1 MKKLAWRFGAWSL
14 LMIGILAL
22 PAPAQEKPEKA
33 RVAVATSSMAFLV
46 PFIAKDRGFY
56 LKQGAEVELIQM
68 RPNIAV
74 AALLSGDIDY
84 IELIGSAIRSAA
96 RGLPIRAIST
106 SIKSPFFSVIA
117 QNKFKSVKDLKGAT
131 IGIAS
136 IGGTSHISTRLT
148 LKEFGLDPEKD
159 VKLIAIG
166 DEKLIYDA
174 FKIGRTEA
182 VVLAPP
188 YSIQLKREGFPVLA
202 NTAQY
207 VTIPFSGLG
216 TTLDRIK
223 SNRAQI
229 KKLLKAEIEA
239 LRYLRDNPAG
249 TVEVI
254 RKRFSMD
261 KTARESYDVVVDA
274 FSRDGRVPLDGVDI
288 LLQIE
293 KDQKLIPT
301 TVTPKM
307 VVDASLVEEALKE
320 LGGPGGVTQ
329 HCGIGSRV
337 ESVTPNEQ
345 IKKCNRWESPP
356 EPGTVKANAGPNHQ
370 CRNDTKPKKML

>member
-136 IGGTSHISTRLT
+136 IGGTNHISTRLT

-188 YSIQLKREGFPVLA
+188 YSIQLKREGFPILA

-261 KTARESYDVVVDA
+261 DKTARESYDVVVDA
-274 FSRDGRVPLDGVDI
+274 FSRDGRIPLDGVDI

-293 KDQKLIPT
+293 KDQKLIPPS
-301 TVTPKM
+301 VTPQM
-307 VVDASLVEEALKE
+307 VVDASLVEETLKE
-320 LGGPGGVTQ
+320 MGG
-329 HCGIGSRV
+329 
-337 ESVTPNEQ
+337 
-345 IKKCNRWESPP
+345 K
-356 EPGTVKANAGPNHQ
+356 
-370 CRNDTKPKKML
+370 

>member
-1 MKKLAWRFGAWSL
+1 MKKFAWRFGAWSL

-106 SIKSPFFSVIA
+106 SIKAPFFSVIA

-136 IGGTSHISTRLT
+136 IGGTNHISTRLT

-188 YSIQLKREGFPVLA
+188 YSIQLKREGFPILA

-261 KTARESYDVVVDA
+261 DKTARESYDVVVDA
-274 FSRDGRVPLDGVDI
+274 FSRDGRIPLDGVDI

-293 KDQKLIPT
+293 KDQKLIPA
-301 TVTPKM
+301 TVTPQM
-307 VVDASLVEEALKE
+307 VVDTSLIDEALKE
-320 LGGPGGVTQ
+320 MGV
-329 HCGIGSRV
+329 
-337 ESVTPNEQ
+337 
-345 IKKCNRWESPP
+345 K
-356 EPGTVKANAGPNHQ
+356 
-370 CRNDTKPKKML
+370 

>member
-136 IGGTSHISTRLT
+136 IGGTNHISTRLT

-174 FKIGRTEA
+174 FKIGRTDA

-188 YSIQLKREGFPVLA
+188 YSIQLKREGFPILA

-261 KTARESYDVVVDA
+261 DKTARESYDVVVDA

-301 TVTPKM
+301 TVTPQM

-320 LGGPGGVTQ
+320 MGG
-329 HCGIGSRV
+329 
-337 ESVTPNEQ
+337 
-345 IKKCNRWESPP
+345 K
-356 EPGTVKANAGPNHQ
+356 
-370 CRNDTKPKKML
+370 

>member
-1 MKKLAWRFGAWSL
+1 MKKFAWRFGAWSL

-136 IGGTSHISTRLT
+136 IGGTNHISTRLT

-188 YSIQLKREGFPVLA
+188 YSIQLKREGFPILA

-261 KTARESYDVVVDA
+261 DKTARESYDVVVDA
-274 FSRDGRVPLDGVDI
+274 FSRDGRIPLDGVDI

-301 TVTPKM
+301 TVTPQM
-307 VVDASLVEEALKE
+307 VVDASLVEETLKE
-320 LGGPGGVTQ
+320 MGG
-329 HCGIGSRV
+329 
-337 ESVTPNEQ
+337 
-345 IKKCNRWESPP
+345 K
-356 EPGTVKANAGPNHQ
+356 
-370 CRNDTKPKKML
+370 

>member
-1 MKKLAWRFGAWSL
+1 MKKLVWHLGVVSL
-14 LMIGILAL
+14 LIIAILAL
-22 PAPAQEKPEKA
+22 PAASRAQEKPEKV
-33 RVAVATSSMAFLV
+33 RVVVATSSMAFLV

-56 LKQGAEVELIQM
+56 LKNGAEVEIIQM

-74 AALLSGDIDY
+74 AALLSGEIDY

-96 RGLPIRAIST
+96 RGLPVRAIST
-106 SIKSPFFSVIA
+106 SIKSPFFSIIA
-117 QNKFKSVKDLKGAT
+117 QNKFKSLKDLKGAT
-131 IGIAS
+131 IGITS
-136 IGGTSHISTRLT
+136 IGGTNHISTRLT
-148 LKEFGLDPEKD
+148 LKQFGIDPEKD

-166 DEKLIYDA
+166 DEKLMYDA

-188 YSIQLKREGFPVLA
+188 YSIQLKREGFPILA

-223 SNRAQI
+223 NNRAQI
-229 KKLLKAEIEA
+229 KKLLKGEIEG

-254 RKRFSMD
+254 RKRFSMDD

-274 FSRDGRVPLDGVDI
+274 FSRDGRVPLDGVDL

-293 KDQKLIPT
+293 KDQKLIPA
-301 TVTPKM
+301 TVTPQM
-307 VVDASLVEEALKE
+307 VVDTTLIDEALKE
-320 LGGPGGVTQ
+320 M
-329 HCGIGSRV
+329 GSR
-337 ESVTPNEQ
+337 
-345 IKKCNRWESPP
+345 
-356 EPGTVKANAGPNHQ
+356 
-370 CRNDTKPKKML
+370 

>member
-1 MKKLAWRFGAWSL
+1 MKKLAGPFGAWSL

-136 IGGTSHISTRLT
+136 IGGTNHISTRLT

-174 FKIGRTEA
+174 FKIGRTDA

-188 YSIQLKREGFPVLA
+188 YSIQLKREGFPILA

-261 KTARESYDVVVDA
+261 DKTAQESYDVVVDA

-320 LGGPGGVTQ
+320 LGG
-329 HCGIGSRV
+329 
-337 ESVTPNEQ
+337 
-345 IKKCNRWESPP
+345 K
-356 EPGTVKANAGPNHQ
+356 
-370 CRNDTKPKKML
+370 

>member
-136 IGGTSHISTRLT
+136 IGGTNHISTRLT

-261 KTARESYDVVVDA
+261 DKTARESYDVVVDA

-301 TVTPKM
+301 TVTPQM

-320 LGGPGGVTQ
+320 LGG
-329 HCGIGSRV
+329 
-337 ESVTPNEQ
+337 
-345 IKKCNRWESPP
+345 K
-356 EPGTVKANAGPNHQ
+356 
-370 CRNDTKPKKML
+370 

>member
-1 MKKLAWRFGAWSL
+1 MKKLAGRFGAWSL

-106 SIKSPFFSVIA
+106 SIKSPFFSIIA

-136 IGGTSHISTRLT
+136 IGGTNHISTRLT

-188 YSIQLKREGFPVLA
+188 YSIQLKREGFPILA

-261 KTARESYDVVVDA
+261 DKTARESYDVVVDA

-301 TVTPKM
+301 TVTPQM
-307 VVDASLVEEALKE
+307 VVDASLVEETLKE
-320 LGGPGGVTQ
+320 MGA
-329 HCGIGSRV
+329 
-337 ESVTPNEQ
+337 
-345 IKKCNRWESPP
+345 K
-356 EPGTVKANAGPNHQ
+356 
-370 CRNDTKPKKML
+370 

>member
-136 IGGTSHISTRLT
+136 IGGTNHISTRLT

-182 VVLAPP
+182 VVRRL
-188 YSIQLKREGFPVLA
+188 I
-202 NTAQY
+202 
-207 VTIPFSGLG
+207 
-216 TTLDRIK
+216 
-223 SNRAQI
+223 
-229 KKLLKAEIEA
+229 
-239 LRYLRDNPAG
+239 
-249 TVEVI
+249 
-254 RKRFSMD
+254 RFSSSG
-261 KTARESYDVVVDA
+261 KASP
-274 FSRDGRVPLDGVDI
+274 SWPI
-288 LLQIE
+288 L
-293 KDQKLIPT
+293 PST
-301 TVTPKM
+301 
-307 VVDASLVEEALKE
+307 
-320 LGGPGGVTQ
+320 
-329 HCGIGSRV
+329 
-337 ESVTPNEQ
+337 
-345 IKKCNRWESPP
+345 
-356 EPGTVKANAGPNHQ
+356 
-370 CRNDTKPKKML
+370 

>member
-1 MKKLAWRFGAWSL
+1 MKKLAGRFGAWSL

-136 IGGTSHISTRLT
+136 IGGTNHISTRLT

-174 FKIGRTEA
+174 FKIGRTDA

-188 YSIQLKREGFPVLA
+188 YSIQLKREGFPILA

-261 KTARESYDVVVDA
+261 DKTAQESYDVVVDA

-320 LGGPGGVTQ
+320 LGG
-329 HCGIGSRV
+329 
-337 ESVTPNEQ
+337 
-345 IKKCNRWESPP
+345 K
-356 EPGTVKANAGPNHQ
+356 
-370 CRNDTKPKKML
+370 

>member
-1 MKKLAWRFGAWSL
+1 MKKLAGRFGAWSL

-136 IGGTSHISTRLT
+136 IGGTNHISTRLT

-261 KTARESYDVVVDA
+261 DKTARESYDVVVDA
-274 FSRDGRVPLDGVDI
+274 FSRDGRIPLDGVDI

-293 KDQKLIPT
+293 KDQKLIPP
-301 TVTPKM
+301 TVTPQM

-320 LGGPGGVTQ
+320 LG
-329 HCGIGSRV
+329 R
-337 ESVTPNEQ
+337 
-345 IKKCNRWESPP
+345 
-356 EPGTVKANAGPNHQ
+356 
-370 CRNDTKPKKML
+370 

>member
-22 PAPAQEKPEKA
+22 PAPAQEKPEKV

-117 QNKFKSVKDLKGAT
+117 QNKFKSVRDLKGAT

-136 IGGTSHISTRLT
+136 IGGTNHISTRLT

-188 YSIQLKREGFPVLA
+188 YSIQLKREGFPILA

-261 KTARESYDVVVDA
+261 DKTARESYDVVVDA
-274 FSRDGRVPLDGVDI
+274 FSRDGRIPLDGVDI

-301 TVTPKM
+301 TVTPQM
-307 VVDASLVEEALKE
+307 VVDASLVEETLKE
-320 LGGPGGVTQ
+320 MGG
-329 HCGIGSRV
+329 
-337 ESVTPNEQ
+337 
-345 IKKCNRWESPP
+345 K
-356 EPGTVKANAGPNHQ
+356 
-370 CRNDTKPKKML
+370 

>member
-1 MKKLAWRFGAWSL
+1 MKKLAGRFGAWSL

-136 IGGTSHISTRLT
+136 IGGTNHISTRLT

-166 DEKLIYDA
+166 DEKLMYDA

-261 KTARESYDVVVDA
+261 DKTARESYDVVVDA

-320 LGGPGGVTQ
+320 LGG
-329 HCGIGSRV
+329 
-337 ESVTPNEQ
+337 
-345 IKKCNRWESPP
+345 K
-356 EPGTVKANAGPNHQ
+356 
-370 CRNDTKPKKML
+370 